1 MEPGTGAA
9 WHTNQQMSGWEP
21 LSHFTQ
27 VSHGAVTV
35 PMSPGAVTV
44 PVSLGAVTV
53 PVSRGAVTV
62 PVSHGAV
69 TSIVSW
75 CCDCSSVSWCCDCS
89 SVSWCCHCSSV
100 SWCCDCSIVS
110 WCCDCSSVS
119 WCCDCSRVSWCCD
132 CSSVSWGCDC
142 SSVSWCCDC
151 SSVSWCC
158 DCSNVSWCSDCS
170 SVSWCSDCSSR
181 PPASY
186 SMFLWPSQQLPP
198 GANSPPPLPHR
209 DYDNNVDGPG
219 EDAQMRDLDNQQVWW
234 FQASCVHRCS
244 ALGRWLILALFRV
257 RQECADEGRW
267 HSAGTLTSGF
277 LCVRV
282 LCSRKMT
289 DAGSVQSLLQL
300 TGPTH

>member
-35 PMSPGAVTV
+35 PVSPGAVTV

-75 CCDCSSVSWCCDCS
+75 C
-89 SVSWCCHCSSV
+89 
-100 SWCCDCSIVS
+100 
-110 WCCDCSSVS
+110 
-119 WCCDCSRVSWCCD
+119 
-132 CSSVSWGCDC
+132 CDC

-219 EDAQMRDLDNQQVWW
+219 EDTQMRDLDNQQV
-234 FQASCVHRCS
+234 
-244 ALGRWLILALFRV
+244 
-257 RQECADEGRW
+257 
-267 HSAGTLTSGF
+267 
-277 LCVRV
+277 
-282 LCSRKMT
+282 
-289 DAGSVQSLLQL
+289 
-300 TGPTH
+300 